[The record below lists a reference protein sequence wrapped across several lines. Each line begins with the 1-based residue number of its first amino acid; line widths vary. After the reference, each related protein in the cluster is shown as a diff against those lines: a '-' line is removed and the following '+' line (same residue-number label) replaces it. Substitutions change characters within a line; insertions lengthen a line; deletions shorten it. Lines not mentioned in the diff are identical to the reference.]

1 MRALR
6 QQSSI
11 SRTIARAAL
20 ARVGLFALIAPLN
33 AHAQD
38 AAATQQQAAPE
49 GQGLAEIVVTAQKRS
64 EKAQNVPIAITA
76 LSSGDLKAAGL
87 SSTQDLRAAV
97 PALNFTTGTG
107 GYGLPRIR
115 GIGATGQ
122 GPGIENPVAV
132 YVDGVYLSS
141 ASAVLQSMFDTKQ
154 VAVLKGPQ
162 GTLFGRNATGGLIQ
176 ITTEGPSST
185 WTSKGEI
192 GYGNYNTFNAAGYL
206 SGPLAQNLSFSVS
219 GQYEKRAKG
228 FGKNVVTGND
238 IQTSEQFS
246 GRAKLLWT
254 PGVNTS
260 VLVAVDTNGRNAVEP
275 AFANFGLNT
284 LGQNV
289 PAMIAAAGGNPQRD
303 IYADSD
309 PLLRTRQSGVSLTAE
324 QDLGGAKLKSI
335 TAYRSSKIRDAFDP
349 DGTAMPFIRVDN
361 NEYDRQFTQE
371 VNLTSTGNGK
381 LQWVLGGFYM
391 WDSAGAQPDT
401 VTGIYTFGNNG
412 SVKNINNVRL
422 SSISAFAEGTYT
434 LAPDTHF
441 IAGIRYT
448 SDVRDLFAVVQS
460 YNGNIGTTTSS
471 GLTTDTHTFN
481 QATWRLSLDHR
492 FSPQVMAYASYNRG
506 FRSGSYIAQSA
517 NNGVV
522 PLLRPEQ
529 VDAFEGGLKTD
540 LFDRKV
546 RLNLSGYY
554 YNEKNI
560 QVMQV
565 ISGVQNVYNAQGAH
579 IYGLDADITWKLADH
594 LRLFGGVNWTHA
606 RYTQFTD
613 AVLSIPYPVAAG
625 FNPASYTYLSSKS
638 GAVLANTGCLGTQ
651 GLPTAQ
657 LGGNCLI
664 YGDASGHKL
673 QNTPDVTFSM
683 GGAWDLPTPA
693 GKFTLAGNV
702 YYNGGYVGAPDGR
715 VQQPH
720 YTLVD
725 SSLTWRLPNDHL
737 YVRGW
742 GRNLTNAFYRT
753 QIGSTNSGDNGTTGA
768 PRTYGITLG
777 WEY

>member
-1 MRALR
+1 MKANHR
-6 QQSSI
+6 QSN
-11 SRTIARAAL
+11 L
-20 ARVGLFALIAPLN
+20 ARVTARVAMANMGLLALIGPV

-38 AAATQQQAAPE
+38 VAATQAPE
-49 GQGLAEIVVTAQKRS
+49 TKGLADIVVTAQKRS
-64 EKAQNVPIAITA
+64 QNAQSVPISITA
-76 LSSGDLKAAGL
+76 LSAGDLKAAGL
-87 SSTQDLRAAV
+87 TNTQDLRAAV

-141 ASAVLQSMFDTKQ
+141 ASAVMQSMFDTQQ

-176 ITTEGPSST
+176 ITTAGPDAT
-185 WTSKGEI
+185 WTARGEV
-192 GYGNYNTFNAAGYL
+192 GYGNYNTYNAAAYL
-206 SGPLAQNLSFSVS
+206 SGPITPDLAFSVA
-219 GQYEKRAKG
+219 GQYEKRDKG
-228 FGKNVVTGND
+228 FGRNVVTGHD
-238 IQTSEQFS
+238 IQNGEQFS
-246 GRAKLLWT
+246 GRAKLKWT
-254 PGVNTS
+254 PGADTTI
-260 VLVAVDTNGRNAVEP
+260 LVSVDTNGRNGTEP

-289 PAMIAAAGGNPQRD
+289 PTLIANAGGNPGRD
-303 IYADSD
+303 IYSD
-309 PLLRTRQSGVSLTAE
+309 YDPYLRTRQTGGSVTIEQSL
-324 QDLGGAKLKSI
+324 GSAKVKSI
-335 TAYRSSKIRDAFDP
+335 TAYREATIRDTFDP
-349 DGTAMPFIRVDN
+349 DGTASPFIKVDN
-361 NEYDRQFTQE
+361 NEYDRQMTQE
-371 VNLTSTGNGK
+371 INLTSNTPGK

-391 WDSAGAQPDT
+391 WDSSGAQPDT

-412 SVKNINNVRL
+412 AVRNINNVRL
-422 SSISAFAEGTYT
+422 SSVSAFAEATY
-434 LAPDTHF
+434 AVDPDTHI

-448 SDVRDLFAVVQS
+448 SDNRKLFAVVES
-460 YNGNIGTTTSS
+460 YNGNTGTTTSAGQTS
-471 GLTTDTHTFN
+471 DRHTFS
-481 QATWRLSLDHR
+481 QATWRLSVDHR

-517 NNGVV
+517 NNGVI
-522 PLLRPEQ
+522 PLLNPEQ
-529 VDAFEGGLKTD
+529 VDAYEAGLKTD
-540 LFDRKV
+540 LFDRRV
-546 RLNLSGYY
+546 RLNLAGYY

-565 ISGVQNVYNAQGAH
+565 ISGVQNVYNAMGAH
-579 IYGLDADITWKLADH
+579 IYGLDADITWKVARN
-594 LRLFGGVNWTHA
+594 LRLFGGVNLTHA

-625 FNPASYTYLSSKS
+625 FTPTSYTYLSSKT
-638 GAVLANTGCLGTQ
+638 GTTVANTACLGTQ

-664 YGDASGHKL
+664 YGNASGNKL
-673 QNTPDVTFSM
+673 QNTPDVTFSV
-683 GGAWDLPTPA
+683 GGAWDIPTAA
-693 GKFTLAGNV
+693 GKFTLSGNA
-702 YYNGGYVGAPDGR
+702 YYNGGYVGAADGR

-725 SSLTWRLPNDHL
+725 GSLTWRAPGDHL

-742 GRNLTNAFYRT
+742 ARNIGNAFYRT
-753 QIGSTNSGDNGTTGA
+753 QIGSTNSGDNGTAGA

-777 WEY
+777 FDY